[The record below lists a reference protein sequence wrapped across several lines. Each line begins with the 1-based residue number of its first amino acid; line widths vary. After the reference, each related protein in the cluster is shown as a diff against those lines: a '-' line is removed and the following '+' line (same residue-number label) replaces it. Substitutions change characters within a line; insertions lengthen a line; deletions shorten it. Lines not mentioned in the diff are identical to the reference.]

1 MKTTS
6 MLHSLPVN
14 DVDLDR
20 ARLLLVLLPG
30 LEECVDNAATASPA
44 LTPPLVV

>member
-1 MKTTS
+1 

-30 LEECVDNAATASPA
+30 LEECVDNAASPA